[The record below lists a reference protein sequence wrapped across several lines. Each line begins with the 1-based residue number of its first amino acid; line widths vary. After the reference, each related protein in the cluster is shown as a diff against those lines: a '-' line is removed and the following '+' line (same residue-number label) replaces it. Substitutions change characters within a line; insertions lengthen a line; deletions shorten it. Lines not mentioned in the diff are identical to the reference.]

1 MIRLGLLIS
10 AFAFVI
16 AVIFSA
22 YGWINTEPGAQVPVH
37 FNPSGEVDRY
47 GPKAEAFL
55 FLPAL
60 LLGITFLL
68 SIAPNID
75 PRGRNLRRSKPLYI
89 VGWMIGVLALAGG
102 QGLITW
108 TALGG
113 GVDGEVMARG
123 IAVFISLLMLLVGM
137 VIAKARPN
145 FFAGIRT
152 PWTLSSDLSWDKTH
166 RMASRLFL
174 PIGLAGLA
182 AAFTL
187 PPEPVVIALG
197 AALIAKTLFL
207 VVYSWQVWKNDPA
220 RETLSPEDADEDN
233 PGV

>member
-10 AFAFVI
+10 LIAFAI
-16 AVIFSA
+16 AAAFSA

-37 FNPSGEVDRY
+37 FDLSGEPNRY
-47 GPKAEAFL
+47 GSKAEAFL

-68 SIAPNID
+68 SIAPEID
-75 PRGRNLRRSKPLYI
+75 PRGKNVRRSRPVYI
-89 VGWMIGVLALAGG
+89 VGWIIGVVAIAGG

-113 GVDGEVMARG
+113 GIEGAAMARG
-123 IAVFISLLMLLVGM
+123 VAVFIALIMTLLGL

-152 PWTLSSDLSWDKTH
+152 PWTLTSDLAWDKTH
-166 RMASRLFL
+166 RMASRIFL
-174 PIGLAGLA
+174 IVGLAGLPS
-182 AAFTL
+182 AFLL
-187 PPEPVVIALG
+187 PPEPVVIALL
-197 AALIAKTLFL
+197 ALLMGKTLIL
-207 VVYSWQVWKNDPA
+207 VIYSWWVWKHDPA
-220 RETLSPEDADEDN
+220 RETLNPEEAD
-233 PGV
+233 

>member
-1 MIRLGLLIS
+1 MIRLGLIIS
-10 AFAFVI
+10 AFAFVL

-37 FNPSGEVDRY
+37 FNLSGEADRY
-47 GPKAEAFL
+47 GSKAEAFL
-55 FLPAL
+55 FLPAI

-68 SIAPNID
+68 AIAPNID
-75 PRGRNLRRSKPLYI
+75 PRGKNLRRSRPVYI
-89 VGWMIGVLALAGG
+89 VGWIIGVVALAGG

-113 GVDGEVMARG
+113 GIEGEVMARG
-123 IAVFISLLMLLVGM
+123 VGVFIAAIMLLLGL

-166 RMASRLFL
+166 RWASRVFL
-174 PIGLAGLA
+174 ALGVAGLA
-182 AAFTL
+182 AALLL
-187 PPEPVVIALG
+187 PPEPVTIGLISALLAATLGLVIYS
-197 AALIAKTLFL
+197 FL
-207 VVYSWQVWKNDPA
+207 VWKADPA
-220 RETLSPEDADEDN
+220 RETLNPDDADEDG
-233 PGV
+233 GV

>member
-22 YGWINTEPGAQVPVH
+22 YGWINTPPGAEVAVH
-37 FNPSGEVDRY
+37 FSLSGEVNRT
-47 GPKAEAFL
+47 GSKAEAFL

-68 SIAPNID
+68 GIAPNID

-108 TALGG
+108 TAIGG
-113 GVDGEVMARG
+113 GVDGEVLARG
-123 IAVFISLLMLLVGM
+123 IAVFISLLMLLIGM

-187 PPEPVVIALG
+187 PPEPVVMALG
-197 AALIAKTLFL
+197 AALIATTLFL
-207 VVYSWQVWKNDPA
+207 VIYSWQVWKNDPA

-233 PGV
+233 SGV

>member
-10 AFAFVI
+10 LIAFVI
-16 AVIFSA
+16 AVAFSP
-22 YGWINTEPGAQVPVH
+22 YGWLNTEPGAQVPVH
-37 FNPSGEVDRY
+37 FDLSGEPDRY
-47 GPKAEAFL
+47 GSKAEAFL

-68 SIAPNID
+68 SIAPEID
-75 PRGRNLRRSKPLYI
+75 PRGKNVRRSRPLYI
-89 VGWMIGVLALAGG
+89 VGWIIGVVAIAGG

-113 GVDGEVMARG
+113 GVDGAVMARSV
-123 IAVFISLLMLLVGM
+123 AVFIALIMVLIGLV
-137 VIAKARPN
+137 VAKARPN

-166 RMASRLFL
+166 RWASRLYL
-174 PIGLAGLA
+174 VVGLAGLA

-187 PPEPVVIALG
+187 PPEVTVIALMTGLLG
-197 AALIAKTLFL
+197 ATLGL
-207 VVYSWQVWKNDPA
+207 VIYSWWVWKHDPA
-220 RETLSPEDADEDN
+220 RETLAPDEAD
-233 PGV
+233 

>member
-10 AFAFVI
+10 LIAFVI
-16 AVIFSA
+16 AAAFSA
-22 YGWINTEPGAQVPVH
+22 YGWLNTEPGAQVPVH
-37 FNPSGEVDRY
+37 FDLSGEPDRY
-47 GPKAEAFL
+47 GSKAEAFL

-68 SIAPNID
+68 SIAPEID
-75 PRGRNLRRSKPLYI
+75 PRGKNVRRSRPLYI
-89 VGWMIGVLALAGG
+89 VGWIIGVVAIAGG

-113 GVDGEVMARG
+113 GVDGAVMARSV
-123 IAVFISLLMLLVGM
+123 AVFIALIMVLIGLV
-137 VIAKARPN
+137 VAKARPN

-166 RMASRLFL
+166 RWASRLYL
-174 PIGLAGLA
+174 VVGLAGLA

-187 PPEPVVIALG
+187 PPEVTVIALMTGLLG
-197 AALIAKTLFL
+197 ATLGL
-207 VVYSWQVWKNDPA
+207 VIYSWWVWKHDPA
-220 RETLSPEDADEDN
+220 RETLAPDEAD
-233 PGV
+233 

>member
-1 MIRLGLLIS
+1 MIRTGLIIS
-10 AFAFVI
+10 AFAFLL

-22 YGWINTEPGAQVPVH
+22 YGWMHTDPGAQVPVH
-37 FNPSGEVDRY
+37 FNMSGEADRY
-47 GPKAEAFL
+47 GSKAGAFL

-68 SIAPNID
+68 SLAPSID
-75 PRGRNLRRSKPLYI
+75 PRGKNLRRSRPVYI
-89 VGWMIGVLALAGG
+89 VGWMIGVIAIAGG

-113 GVDGEVMARG
+113 GVEGGVMARG
-123 IAVFISLLMLLVGM
+123 IGVFIAAIMLLLGL

-166 RMASRLFL
+166 RLASRVYL
-174 PIGLAGLA
+174 LAGLLGVA
-182 AAFTL
+182 AALLL
-187 PPEPVVIALG
+187 PPEPVTIGLF
-197 AALIAKTLFL
+197 AALIASTLGL
-207 VVYSWQVWKNDPA
+207 VIYSWHVWKHDPA
-220 RETLSPEDADEDN
+220 RETLSPEDAD
-233 PGV
+233 